1 LFTRSAPAPAAVTR
15 ADAPAGF
22 SLVLGFR
29 PSACAAA
36 AAGAVKTRRP
46 MTHDVPLHY
55 AVPFG
60 FRALRTVLMAL
71 VYGLR
76 HAEIVPWN

>member
-1 LFTRSAPAPAAVTR
+1 MFTRSAPAPALVTR

-29 PSACAAA
+29 PSAFAAA
-36 AAGAVKTRRP
+36 EAGAVKTRRP